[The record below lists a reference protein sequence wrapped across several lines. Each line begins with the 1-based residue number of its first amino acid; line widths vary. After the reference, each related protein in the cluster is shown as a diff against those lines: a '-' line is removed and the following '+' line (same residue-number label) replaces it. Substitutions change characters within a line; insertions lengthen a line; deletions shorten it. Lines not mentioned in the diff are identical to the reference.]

1 VKSPSRVLHIRFPRG
16 SNAFLDAGRSF
27 ASSEYARH
35 EEKAMSALQILRE
48 GLITAAEMAA
58 LAFVAPATA
67 SEPMSEPAP
76 EPSAAVVRTAPP
88 ARLREPHQIATAL
101 DLRLLGSLADVRISQ
116 VIRNDSDSILDLAAL
131 LPPVDDRTGA
141 LRIHRA
147 DGSVDLLDAGCGD
160 DEMDGMQTAGHAQLA
175 ADEAIA
181 DALRLPPGAS
191 AAIELIA
198 TLPLTR
204 NGTHYRIALPE
215 TNAGL
220 APQALLVDQGEARFL
235 VVTVHPG
242 ARGEARLTLRP
253 AHGAAESIELGL
265 LDERLRAA
273 NEAYVIPLPRQALDA
288 LAGGAIEFESRDR
301 DHRLWTTLPTRLSKG
316 ALAVAHL
323 NSD

>member
-1 VKSPSRVLHIRFPRG
+1 
-16 SNAFLDAGRSF
+16 
-27 ASSEYARH
+27 
-35 EEKAMSALQILRE
+35 MSALQILRE

-58 LAFVAPATA
+58 LAFVAPAIA
-67 SEPMSEPAP
+67 SESVSEPVSKP
-76 EPSAAVVRTAPP
+76 PAAVVRTARPT
-88 ARLREPHQIATAL
+88 RLRELHQIATAL
-101 DLRLLGSLADVRISQ
+101 DVRLLGTLADVRISQ
-116 VIRNDSDSILDLAAL
+116 AIRNDSDSMLDLASL
-131 LPPVDDRTGA
+131 LPPLDDRTGA

-147 DGSVDLLDAGCGD
+147 DGSVDLLDTGCSGD
-160 DEMDGMQTAGHAQLA
+160 ETDERPFAGHAQLG

-191 AAIELIA
+191 AAIELIV
-198 TLPLTR
+198 TQPLTR
-204 NGTHYRIALPE
+204 NGTQYRIALPE

-235 VVTVHPG
+235 VVIVHPA

-253 AHGAAESIELGL
+253 ALGTAESIELGT

-273 NEAYVIPLPRQALDA
+273 EEAYVIPLPRQALDA
-288 LAGGAIEFESRDR
+288 LAAGAIEFESRDR
-301 DHRLWTTLPTRLSKG
+301 DHRLWATLPTRLSKG